1 MEDHPLIKVE
11 DSQVLTAEQEKKVQ
25 EILGEINVQDNY
37 GILQY
42 GIEAQKN
49 ISSFADQILTEVR
62 AKDAGYVGEILGSL
76 MMKIK
81 DLNVEGL
88 TQQKRGF
95 FSKIPFFGS
104 LVDEVEKF
112 VAKYQRLST
121 EIETILKELENAKD
135 QLLRDIIMFDH
146 LYARNLEY
154 FQQLEIYI
162 RAGQLKLVDLK
173 ENVLPQ
179 LKEKAEASMDSFE
192 AQRYHDMNQLVG
204 RFEKKVHDLQ
214 LSRTIALQTAPQIRM
229 IQGNNQVLV
238 EKIQS
243 SIMNTI
249 PLWKNQMVIA
259 IGLFRQGKAL
269 EVQRE
274 INETTNELLLK
285 NSAFLKQNT
294 TNVARESEKGVV
306 EVETLKTVQED
317 LLHTI
322 EEVLQIQEEGR
333 HKRRAVELELEHMEK
348 ELKNKLTRSC

>member
-1 MEDHPLIKVE
+1 
-11 DSQVLTAEQEKKVQ
+11 
-25 EILGEINVQDNY
+25 
-37 GILQY
+37 
-42 GIEAQKN
+42 
-49 ISSFADQILTEVR
+49 
-62 AKDAGYVGEILGSL
+62 
-76 MMKIK
+76 MKIK